1 MQVKDV
7 MTRNPIPIDPE
18 APLATAMAVMKAE
31 QIRHLPVIDDAGRL
45 LGLIT
50 DRDVRSAVFE
60 PALIEHL
67 PASAQ
72 RHARGVRQSLEELR
86 VRHAMTWDVV
96 TTHPQATLEHAA
108 RVMFYGRFGSLP
120 VLEGAQLVGILTE
133 RDLLKAMSLLMPEP
147 PIDVEGFLW

>member
-7 MTRNPIPIDPE
+7 MTRNPITIDPE
-18 APLATAMAVMKAE
+18 APLATAMAVMKKE

-50 DRDVRSAVFE
+50 DRDVRSAVFA

-67 PASAQ
+67 PVSAR
-72 RHARGVRQSLEELR
+72 RHARGVGQSLEELR

-96 TTHPQATLEHAA
+96 TTHPEATLEHAA

-120 VLEGAQLVGILTE
+120 VLEGAKLVGILTE
-133 RDLLKAMSLLMPEP
+133 RDLLKAISLLMPEP
-147 PIDVEGFLW
+147 PVDVEGFLW